1 MVINVNN
8 FNLHDTV
15 TCGQIFRFDIEEDG
29 SYTVILSDRVVN
41 LKLDGNN
48 LIIDSN
54 NMNNIE
60 NVIKSYFDLDFDYE
74 SINKNF
80 LSIDINDK
88 DIVDACT
95 GFKMI
100 NEPKFEVCMSFILS
114 ANNRVPRIKIGLDN
128 ISHMFGEKVIFRG
141 KEYYLFPSVDSL
153 SKASIT
159 DFRECKTG
167 FRDKYLYEFVQSV
180 YNGLI
185 DFDSINNM
193 NSSDAL
199 KYLMNYKGI
208 GEKVASCILLFGYH
222 RFDVFPID
230 TWVKKYMKDKY
241 DIDKVSDIRKF
252 MLDKYSG
259 NCGLFIQYIYHYS
272 RNKKNIL

>member
-1 MVINVNN
+1 MIIEVNN

-15 TCGQIFRFDIEEDG
+15 TCGQIFRFDVEEDN
-29 SYTVILSDRVVN
+29 SYTVILTDRVVN
-41 LKLDGNN
+41 LKLDGNK

-54 NMNNIE
+54 NMDNIDK
-60 NVIKSYFDLDFDYE
+60 VIRDYFDLDFDYD
-74 SINKNF
+74 SINKEF
-80 LSIDINDK
+80 LLIDSNDK
-88 DIVDACT
+88 NIIDSCI

-100 NEPKFEVCMSFILS
+100 NEPKFEVCMSYILS
-114 ANNRVPRIKIGLDN
+114 ANNRVPRIKMGLDN
-128 ISHMFGEKVIFRG
+128 ISRMFGEKVVFRG
-141 KEYYLFPSVDSL
+141 KEYYLFPSVDKL
-153 SKASIT
+153 VKASIS

-167 FRDKYLYEFVQSV
+167 FRDRYLYEFVQSV

-185 DFDSINNM
+185 DLDSINNM
-193 NSSDAL
+193 NSDEAL

-241 DIDKVSDIRKF
+241 NFDKVSDIRKF
-252 MLDKYSG
+252 MLDKYSN

-272 RNKKNIL
+272 RNVK